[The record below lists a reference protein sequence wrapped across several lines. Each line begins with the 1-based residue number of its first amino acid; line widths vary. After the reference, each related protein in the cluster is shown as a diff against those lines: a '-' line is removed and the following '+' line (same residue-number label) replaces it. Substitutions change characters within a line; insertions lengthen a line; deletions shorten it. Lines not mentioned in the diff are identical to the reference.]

1 MNYDIFHVDAFAS
14 SLFKGNPAA
23 ICPLDHYLDPELMQ
37 AIAAENNLAE
47 TAFIVKHQTG
57 YAIRWFTPTVEVDLC
72 GHATLASAFVVFN
85 FLQKNTN
92 QVIFY
97 SERSGELKVTKVG
110 DVLVLNFPI
119 DTIEELPLD
128 PKYYTG
134 LNIAPKQVF
143 KGKTDYM
150 LIYEQEEQILHL
162 KPNFAALSTIEARG
176 IIVTSPG
183 EHVDFVSRYFGPQ
196 SGGDEDPVT
205 GSAHTTLM
213 PYWTKVL
220 NKTKLQ
226 ANQLSLRGGHLQ
238 CELFGDR
245 VEIGGKCILY
255 MKGEIFVP

>member
-1 MNYDIFHVDAFAS
+1 MNYDIFQVDAFAS

-23 ICPLDHYLDPELMQ
+23 ICPLDYWIEAEIMQ
-37 AIAAENNLAE
+37 AIAAENNIAE
-47 TAFIVKHQTG
+47 TAFIVKQQAG

-150 LIYEQEEQILHL
+150 LIYEHEEQILQL

-183 EHVDFVSRYFGPQ
+183 KEVDFVSRYFGPQ

-220 NKTKLQ
+220 NKTKLK
-226 ANQLSLRGGHLQ
+226 AKQLSLRGGDLQ
-238 CELFGDR
+238 CELLGDR
-245 VEIGGKCILY
+245 VEIAGKCILY
-255 MKGEIFVP
+255 MKGVIYLT